1 MKNTSCRSTLAA
13 VFVVCLCAMPAQA
26 GLLFYEGFAP
36 NAAPTGPYDYQPG
49 EPLAASPD
57 PNGTQENGQYN
68 EDSPHASKYWRY
80 IGSGAA
86 NTAAPKIDSTSGSLS
101 YPGLLPS
108 TGNKLAFDMTQIAS
122 SRIQVA
128 NAINSDTV
136 YWSGLFQVSALGATL
151 NTVNGALLG
160 GFNNTVG
167 PGASA
172 NAVGA
177 VLRIRKDP
185 TDGTKYNIGTAMNSS
200 TTAGNIQWSSGFTP
214 SSTDTIFLIGAYEFV
229 SGTNNDIAYMWI
241 NPDIST
247 FGALTAP
254 SPTLTSAPSVADSFA
269 SISTFNLRNVNT
281 VGTVTALFDELRVGT
296 DWASVTTPEP
306 SAFVMIGLAGVFAFA
321 RRPHRRANG
330 H

>member
-1 MKNTSCRSTLAA
+1 M
-13 VFVVCLCAMPAQA
+13 
-26 GLLFYEGFAP
+26 
-36 NAAPTGPYDYQPG
+36 PTGPYDYQPG

-128 NAINSDTV
+128 NAISSDTV
-136 YWSGLFQVSALGATL
+136 YWSGLFQVSAIGATL
-151 NTVNGALLG
+151 NMVNGALLG

-167 PGASA
+167 PGATA

-185 TDGTKYNIGTAMNSS
+185 TDGTKYNIGTAMNSG
-200 TTAGNIQWSSGFTP
+200 TAAGNIQWSAGFTP
-214 SSTDTIFLIGAYEFV
+214 STDTIFLVGAYEFV
-229 SGTNNDIAYMWI
+229 SGATNDIAYMWI
-241 NPDIST
+241 NPSIST
-247 FGALTAP
+247 FGAGTAP
-254 SPTLTSAPSVADSFA
+254 SPTLTSTPGAGVADSFP

-281 VGTVTALFDELRVGT
+281 VGTASALFDELRVGT
-296 DWASVTTPEP
+296 DWASVTVPEP
-306 SAFVMIGLAGVFAFA
+306 GAFVLLGLAGVFAIA
-321 RRPHRRANG
+321 RRPDRQANG
-330 H
+330 R

>member
-1 MKNTSCRSTLAA
+1 
-13 VFVVCLCAMPAQA
+13 MPARA
-26 GLLFYEGFAP
+26 GLLFYDGFAP
-36 NAAPTGPYDYQPG
+36 NSVPTGPFNYQPG

-57 PNGTQENGQYN
+57 PSGVQENGQYN
-68 EDSPHASKYWRY
+68 ENSQHASKYWRY

-101 YPGLLPS
+101 YPGLTTS
-108 TGNKLAFDMTQIAS
+108 TGNKLAFDMSQIAS
-122 SRIQVA
+122 SRTQVA
-128 NAINSDTV
+128 NAISSDTV

-167 PGASA
+167 PGATA

-185 TDGTKYNIGTAMNSS
+185 TDGTKYNIGTGMNSG
-200 TTAGNIQWSSGFTP
+200 TAAGNIQWSSAFTP
-214 SSTDTIFLIGAYEFV
+214 SATDTIFLVGAYEFV

-241 NPDIST
+241 NPSVST
-247 FGALTAP
+247 FGAGTAP
-254 SPTLTSAPSVADSFA
+254 SPTLTSAPAGVADSFA

-281 VGTVTALFDELRVGT
+281 VGTATALFDELRVGT

-306 SAFVMIGLAGVFAFA
+306 GAYVMMSLAGLFAFA
-321 RRPHRRANG
+321 RRPERQANG
-330 H
+330 R